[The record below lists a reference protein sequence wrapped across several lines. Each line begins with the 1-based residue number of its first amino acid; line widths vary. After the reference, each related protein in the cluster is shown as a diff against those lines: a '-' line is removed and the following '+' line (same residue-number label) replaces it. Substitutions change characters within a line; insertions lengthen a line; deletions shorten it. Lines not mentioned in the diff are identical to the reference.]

1 MLLARND
8 VRMDHPQAMSAAQ
21 SRRDW
26 EHIACPVCAGNDFR
40 HLFEKAGEPFVRCV
54 ACGLTLI
61 NPRPPFA
68 RIRDQYDAAYSAG
81 YTRKSVAKI
90 IRARKRVARIGRV
103 GGRWLDV
110 GCSAGF
116 VVQAA
121 TEAGFEAWGVDI
133 EADGIGYGRDTLGL
147 ARLACGV
154 LEDQHYPDRHFD
166 VISAY
171 DVIEHVPDLNR
182 FVAELARLLAAQGVL
197 EIGTPDIGHWRVPRV
212 LAQWNELKPSEHL
225 YYFNRQTLGRL
236 LARHGLRIVRKRLA
250 LKPGL
255 KVLIA
260 HA

>member
-1 MLLARND
+1 MRNSTVNSTD
-8 VRMDHPQAMSAAQ
+8 DP
-21 SRRDW
+21 RRDW
-26 EHIACPVCAGNDFR
+26 ERIACPVCAGDEFR
-40 HLFEKAGEPFVRCV
+40 HLFDKAGEPFVRCF

-68 RIRDQYDAAYSAG
+68 QIREHYDAAYSAG
-81 YTRKSVAKI
+81 YTRKAAAKLV
-90 IRARKRVARIGRV
+90 RARKRVARIGHV

-116 VVQAA
+116 MVKAA
-121 TEAGFEAWGVDI
+121 AEAGFEAWGVDI
-133 EADGIGYGRDTLGL
+133 EAEGITYGRDTLGL
-147 ARLACGV
+147 TRLACGV
-154 LEDQHYPDRHFD
+154 LEDQHYPYQHFD

-182 FVAELARLLAAQGVL
+182 FVAELARILAPQGVID
-197 EIGTPDIGHWRVPRV
+197 IGTPDIGHWRVPRS
-212 LAQWNELKPSEHL
+212 LSQWNELKPSEHL

-255 KVLIA
+255 KVLVA

>member
-1 MLLARND
+1 MNT
-8 VRMDHPQAMSAAQ
+8 AA
-21 SRRDW
+21 SRADW
-26 EHIACPVCAGNDFR
+26 EHIACPVCAGDHFR
-40 HLFEKAGEPFVRCV
+40 HLFDKAGEPFVRCS

-68 RIRDQYDAAYSAG
+68 RIRDHYDAAYSAA
-81 YTRKSVAKI
+81 YTRKAQAKI
-90 IRARKRVARIGRV
+90 IRARKRVARVPRF

-116 VVQAA
+116 VVKAA

-133 EADGIGYGRDTLGL
+133 EADGINYGRATLGL

-154 LEDQHYPDRHFD
+154 LEEQNYPDRHFD

-171 DVIEHVPDLNR
+171 DVIEHVPDLNG
-182 FVAELARLLAAQGVL
+182 FVAELARILAPRGVL
-197 EIGTPDIGHWRVPRV
+197 DIGTPDIGHWRVPRV
-212 LAQWNELKPSEHL
+212 LARWNELKPSEHL

-236 LARHGLRIVRKRLA
+236 LARHGLRIMQKRLA

-255 KVLIA
+255 KVLIE
-260 HA
+260 HV